1 MFSCIVRSPAFL
13 AVLPK
18 PSMTAKVEVW
28 CRRDRGGK
36 HKTKVRRRER
46 EKNTDNE
53 EKPAAPYWKKEQINL
68 LIK

>member
-1 MFSCIVRSPAFL
+1 MRPLVITR
-13 AVLPK
+13 
-18 PSMTAKVEVW
+18 PSQIVEVW

-46 EKNTDNE
+46 EKKTDID
-53 EKPAAPYWKKEQINL
+53 KPAIPYWKKEQINI